1 MSVSLVSAP
10 AQEPDAQELDT
21 QDGDSQETLEL
32 LEGRALQVSITARII
47 EDGEETVWNMDLT
60 RVTISGRAVTVRLE
74 GSNVVVVANFTP
86 YREDDNS
93 VLLVAQ
99 GQTWVTGADD
109 DERVTYRTA
118 LKSLPMRLGEPVVFL
133 PLGDRPIDVNIDTED
148 YGVFNIELEVNVE
161 PYTAK
166 NN

>member
-1 MSVSLVSAP
+1 MKVGLCCLLVGMSALSAP
-10 AQEPDAQELDT
+10 AQESAT
-21 QDGDSQETLEL
+21 NRTLEL

-93 VLLVAQ
+93 ILLVAQ
-99 GQTWVTGADD
+99 GQTWLTGSEENDPV
-109 DERVTYRTA
+109 RYRTA
-118 LKSLPMRLGEPVVFL
+118 FKSLPMRLGEPVVFL
-133 PLGDRPIDVNIDTED
+133 PLGDRPIDMNIDTEE

-161 PYTAK
+161 PYTASPE
-166 NN
+166 